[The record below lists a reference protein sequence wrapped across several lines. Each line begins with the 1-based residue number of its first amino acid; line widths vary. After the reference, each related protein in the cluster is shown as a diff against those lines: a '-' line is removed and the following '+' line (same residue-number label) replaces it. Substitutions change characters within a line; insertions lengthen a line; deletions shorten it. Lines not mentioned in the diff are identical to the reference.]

1 MSNPPSATWLIDQT
15 AILALPAW
23 KARAVRIALNR
34 LVRLRV
40 LMTVDIDYLAGCE
53 AMQFDSHGW
62 QTCGDEGDLESFTVG
77 VNAALGQA
85 NDTT

>member
-23 KARAVRIALNR
+23 KARVVRVALNR

-40 LMTVDIDYLAGCE
+40 LVTADIDYLAGCE
-53 AMQFDSHGW
+53 EMQFQSMGW
-62 QTCGDEGDLESFTVG
+62 QTCGDEGDLESFTAG
-77 VNAALGQA
+77 VNAALGR
-85 NDTT
+85 NDE